1 MGKQTSTGVLLAVV
15 ADLPATND
23 AAGYAALTWVPV
35 GEVIDL
41 PAYGPEVQVV
51 TSEPLATGITQKFN
65 GFINYGSI
73 QLGLEQDLDDD
84 GQEALDLGV
93 PIPPNQFTPHSFR
106 VTLPDGRVDYFNGG
120 IFSYTT
126 DIGSANSMVGS
137 TCTVEI
143 NSNVIRVPY
152 VAPPP

>member
-1 MGKQTSTGVLLAVV
+1 MGKQTSTGVQLAVV
-15 ADLPATND
+15 AALPATND
-23 AAGYAALTWVPV
+23 AAGYEALTWVTV

-73 QLGLEQDLDDD
+73 SMGLEQDLDDA
-84 GQEALDLGV
+84 GQVILEAGV
-93 PIPPNQFTPHSFR
+93 PVPPAQFTPHSFR
-106 VTLPDGRVDYFNGG
+106 VTLPDGRIDYFNGG

-137 TCTVEI
+137 TCTIEI
-143 NSNVIRVPY
+143 NSNVVRVP
-152 VAPPP
+152 A

>member
-1 MGKQTSTGVLLAVV
+1 MGKQTNTGVQLAVV
-15 ADLPATND
+15 AALPATND
-23 AAGYAALTWVPV
+23 ATGYAALAWVTV

-65 GFINYGSI
+65 GFINYGSVSM
-73 QLGLEQDLDDD
+73 GLEQDLDDA
-84 GQEALDLGV
+84 GQVILEAGV
-93 PIPPNQFTPHSFR
+93 PVPPATFTPHSFR
-106 VTLPDGRVDYFNGG
+106 VTLPDGRIDYFNGG

-126 DIGSANSMVGS
+126 DVGSANSMVGS

-143 NSNVIRVPY
+143 NSNVVRVP
-152 VAPPP
+152 A